1 MAGRRTGRTLVRMAF
16 PRRSVLLLA
25 LALALPAAAA
35 AQIPGPATGL
45 LPDGRQLTPS
55 GAQVT
60 LGNYPT
66 GGAVTK
72 DGRFLWTISTGISS
86 NDVRIVDTA
95 TRRVI
100 QTIQVPGAS
109 GGVALDTGHRRAYV
123 SGLANSRWQ
132 PEKKGLAGAR
142 GDVILVYRW
151 SGTTGRARLDRVIRV
166 PAPADAPTVQA
177 FPPPRAGLAGTTQG
191 WPQKLAVSPGGG
203 RLLVSLNL
211 ADHGAIVDLYAKDRV
226 RYVRAGS
233 YPYGAAILPADNG
246 RIGLVTNEAAG
257 TVSVVDLRSGTPVK
271 TITVGPPLSHP
282 EGVVTD
288 RDGKRAYVA
297 LEASDQ
303 VVVIDLRTRR
313 VERTISVG
321 RSSGLGTMPVALA
334 LSPKEDRLFVAESGA
349 DEIAVIRLPGS
360 STGKASAAT
369 WEVIGRLPTADQ
381 PQAVATAAARG
392 SRPAQLLW
400 VAAEGVGLGPNPKGT
415 NPTQAEDPIFWAF
428 NPVAPTFDI
437 FAGVQYPA
445 KMVRGR
451 AGLLT
456 LPTDQAVRKAT
467 PAASRQLQPVNVQ
480 RPPAGTPVRANGPI
494 KHVFFIVREN
504 RAYDQLLGDVSKG
517 NGDPKL
523 TVFGKAYTPNLHALV
538 SRFPLLDNVYANS
551 EASIQGHYWTA
562 AASVPDY
569 VSRNWVQQYAARGRP
584 NDFGVYA
591 VSWPGNGFLFDE
603 AERRKISYFNYG
615 EGFGGAAASVPD
627 RDRSPAQLRRMQ
639 RIAANSDLGPPLTP
653 NGCFASDLLIGTAL
667 DGRQI
672 FDSSLPAGVS
682 TTTATSHVDCFR
694 QRFAQQVA
702 ANAVPTFNY
711 LTLTSDHTRGTEPGY
726 PVPRA
731 MVADSDQAVG
741 ELLDTIS
748 HSPVWSSSAV
758 FVVEDDSQ
766 DGADHVNAH
775 RIPVLVASP
784 YARRGVVLH
793 TRYDL
798 VSVARTM
805 ELIMGMR
812 PLSLNDA
819 LAAPMYDVFAPT
831 RVNPEPITGIPATI
845 DLRTPNKPG
854 APWASMSR
862 RLTLE
867 RPDSVS
873 QAVLDRIIWAS
884 VHGAGSAPP
893 PPGPGAS
900 GKDEEEEE
908 GDGDEP

>member
-1 MAGRRTGRTLVRMAF
+1 MVAGRPGRTFLGMARARL
-16 PRRSVLLLA
+16 PAVLAALLA
-25 LALALPAAAA
+25 GLSATAA
-35 AQIPGPATGL
+35 AQVPSPATGL
-45 LPDGRQLTPS
+45 LPDGRRLTPS
-55 GAQVT
+55 GAQVA

-66 GGAVTK
+66 GGAVTA
-72 DGRFLWTISTGISS
+72 DGRFLWTVSTGISS

-100 QTIQVPGAS
+100 QKIAVPGAS

-132 PEKKGLAGAR
+132 PEKAGLPGAR
-142 GDVILVYRW
+142 GDVVLAYRW
-151 SGTTGRARLDRVIRV
+151 SSTTGRARLDRVIHV
-166 PAPADAPTVQA
+166 PAPAGAPTVQA

-211 ADHGAIVDLYAKDRV
+211 ADHAAIVDLYAEDRV

-233 YPYGAAILPADNG
+233 YPYGAAIQPAEHG
-246 RIGLVTNEAAG
+246 RIGLVTNEASG

-282 EGVVTD
+282 EGIVVDPSGT
-288 RDGKRAYVA
+288 RAYVA

-303 VVVIDLRTRR
+303 VVVIDLRHRR

-321 RSSGLGTMPVALA
+321 RSAGLGTMPVAVA
-334 LSPKEDRLFVAESGA
+334 LSPDGTRLFVAESGA
-349 DEIAVIRLPGS
+349 DEIAVIRLPDRAPGR
-360 STGKASAAT
+360 APAAT

-381 PQAVATAAARG
+381 PQAVATAAAHG

-400 VAAEGVGLGPNPKGT
+400 VAAEGVGIGPNPKGT

-428 NPVAPTFDI
+428 NPTAPTFDI

-456 LPTDQAVRKAT
+456 LPSDRAVRRAT
-467 PAASRQLQPVNVQ
+467 PAASRQLQPVPVQ
-480 RPPAGTPVRANGPI
+480 RAPAGTPVRPGGPI

-504 RAYDQLLGDVSKG
+504 RAYDQLLGDVSRG

-523 TVFGKAYTPNLHALV
+523 TVFGKAITPNLHALV

-603 AERRKISYFNYG
+603 AERRHISYFNYG
-615 EGFGGAAASVPD
+615 EGFGAAAATVPD

-639 RIAANSDLGPPLTP
+639 RIAANSDLGPPITP
-653 NGCFASDLLIGTAL
+653 DGCFASDLLIGTAL

-682 TTTATSHVDCFR
+682 PKTATSHVDCFR
-694 QRFAQQVA
+694 QRFARQLA
-702 ANAVPTFNY
+702 ANAVPTFSY

-726 PVPRA
+726 PTPRA

-766 DGADHVNAH
+766 DGADHVDAH

-784 YARRGVVLH
+784 YARRGAVLH

-831 RVNPEPITGIPATI
+831 RVNPEPVTGIRSTV
-845 DLRTPNKPG
+845 DLLSANTPG

-900 GKDEEEEE
+900 GRDE
-908 GDGDEP
+908 DDES